1 MQGTTYILL
10 CGNVEWNPG
19 PRLNSS
25 KCFSICHW
33 NLNSITSH
41 SFIKVSFLLA
51 YNAIYNFDIIC
62 LSESYLNSQIFSNN
76 DKLGIPGYMLRADHP
91 SENRS
96 GEVCI
101 YYKESL
107 TGYIILVTFK
117 NIFALI

>member
-1 MQGTTYILL
+1 M
-10 CGNVEWNPG
+10 
-19 PRLNSS
+19 
-25 KCFSICHW
+25 
-33 NLNSITSH
+33 
-41 SFIKVSFLLA
+41 A

-117 NIFALI
+117 NIFALIWW

>member
-10 CGNVEWNPG
+10 CRDVEWNPG

-33 NLNSITSH
+33 NLTTSH
-41 SFIKVSFLLA
+41 SFIKVSLLLA

-62 LSESYLNSQIFSNN
+62 LSESYLNSQILSNN
-76 DKLGIPGYMLRADHP
+76 DKLGIPGYMLRADQP
-91 SENRS
+91 SDNRR

-107 TGYIILVTFK
+107 TDYIILVTFK
-117 NIFALI
+117 NKFVLI